1 MDWLFIILI
10 VFKVISTLDRVFVKM
25 IPILH
30 GEPLHILL
38 LLAFIGN
45 LDKLLALELID
56 QKLPGQIASILVRII
71 SVQNQELR

>member
-1 MDWLFIILI
+1 
-10 VFKVISTLDRVFVKM
+10 M